1 MKKTLITGT
10 GSDPCEA
17 PGRLYAPLA
26 LILLGGYSETKR
38 RKQKENPR
46 SAVEVVKSLCV
57 FQVVLFVGPGHTMQ
71 TRLHGIY
78 CLYSPQ
84 TSASPRKAPSL
95 ISWYYILN
103 LHT

>member
-78 CLYSPQ
+78 CLLYFTADIGVS
-84 TSASPRKAPSL
+84 
-95 ISWYYILN
+95 
-103 LHT
+103 